1 MDEIEDFFNI
11 SKDFKRVSA
20 PVPKPI
26 IEEGPSTSAKV
37 KREYDADKGPSKFRK
52 VIYNIIFLLD
62 LSVNLK
68 ENFSLKLQTKVCTAE
83 DL

>member
-26 IEEGPSTSAKV
+26 FEEAPSTSANV
-37 KREYDADKGPSKFRK
+37 KREHGISERASKYSK
-52 VIYNIIFLLD
+52 VI
-62 LSVNLK
+62 S
-68 ENFSLKLQTKVCTAE
+68 
-83 DL
+83 